1 VTGSPIRAVR
11 RVVVAGDD
19 HGQAHIV
26 ADGPSPHVHTLP
38 GMPADLGLT
47 DLWYTDG
54 APSDP
59 TSVDPADRE
68 LSVAPVQGG
77 TLFRLVQFPPDD
89 ELPHDE
95 RGAPQLFWHETSTVD
110 YNLLLEGTLWLLTG
124 DDEIELHPFDVVVVR
139 GGRHAWSN
147 RADTPALLVTVGV
160 DLSV

>member
-1 VTGSPIRAVR
+1 MTGNPIGAVR

-19 HGQAHIV
+19 HGHAHVV

-38 GMPADLGLT
+38 GMPAGLGLI

-54 APSDP
+54 APSDG
-59 TSVDPADRE
+59 TSVDPADRD
-68 LSVAPVQGG
+68 LSVAPVPGG
-77 TLFRLVQFPPDD
+77 TLFRVVQFLPDD

-95 RGAPQLFWHETSTVD
+95 HGAAQLFWHETSTVD

-124 DDEIELHPFDVVVVR
+124 HDEIELHPFDVVIVR

-147 RADTPALLVTVGV
+147 RVDTPARLVTVGV
-160 DLSV
+160 GLPG